1 MTFRRNSL
9 IWVRTALVIFIIVLM
24 LLGSLNALVTRA
36 QDVTEEPTLTATDP
50 VPELTP
56 VVEPTVIVVT
66 PDPTPVP
73 PVEPPEE
80 LPPTP
85 PEDVLSRLLALL
97 NDASYIV
104 WAAAGVVIITGA
116 IKMLAGLAGI
126 RIEGVAAALLA
137 LFIQVAVWLAYTV
150 ANSFGAGEAFRTQY
164 NNVVDV
170 IRSLLPL
177 VGSIFG
183 GHVLYQAAAKRN
195 VPILGYHAPPKLKE
209 YKASV
214 EVKSSG
220 EGKDWTPSG
229 RH

>member
-1 MTFRRNSL
+1 MTIRKLLPVFL
-9 IWVRTALVIFIIVLM
+9 IVAVMLGALLPALVL
-24 LLGSLNALVTRA
+24 A
-36 QDVTEEPTLTATDP
+36 QEATETPTAEATTP
-50 VPELTP
+50 APELTP
-56 VVEPTVIVVT
+56 VVEPTAVT
-66 PDPTPVP
+66 TPEP

-116 IKMLAGLAGI
+116 IKTVAGLAGF
-126 RIEGVAAALLA
+126 RIEGAGAALLA

-209 YKASV
+209 YKAYT
-214 EVKSSG
+214 EVKSPNR
-220 EGKDWTPSG
+220 D
-229 RH
+229 